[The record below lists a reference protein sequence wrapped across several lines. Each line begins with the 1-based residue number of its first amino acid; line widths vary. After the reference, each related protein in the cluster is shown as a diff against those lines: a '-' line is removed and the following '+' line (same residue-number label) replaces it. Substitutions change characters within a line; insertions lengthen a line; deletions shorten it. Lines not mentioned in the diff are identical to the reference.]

1 MLDGKFEIF
10 DDARDFMART
20 RPVFIEKH
28 DFSAKLFKNREADEP
43 SFSFATKGGHTFDL
57 YKIVCGAALFFLW
70 LTSMRIYF
78 GMRRARRKKR
88 KERRRAAKA
97 RR

>member
-28 DFSAKLFKNREADEP
+28 DFSAKLFKNRDAEEP
-43 SFSFATKGGHTFDL
+43 SFSFSAKGGYTFDL
-57 YKIVCGAALFFLW
+57 YKIICGVALFFLW

-78 GMRRARRKKR
+78 GVRRARRKKR
-88 KERRRAAKA
+88 KEA
-97 RR
+97 RRSAKKR